1 MNRHIAELSGKMH
14 GLPTGDIDTHIVDI
28 STLDYIQNVVCST
41 TRFDSTSSSQRL
53 SELTVLTLKH
63 RQGLYLGHRLGL
75 VDGDNDKSDN
85 ELPLHEILADGF
97 KPSQKGIIYNYNES
111 PWGIFTQL
119 PKRNAQASCP
129 TSMDI
134 LNVISTAA
142 QMFPRGEC
150 WSSELVH
157 FSNDNLKCTSRDLAS
172 VVLLTLKHSNGA
184 NKLAGW
190 RPLLKL
196 CVPSAKAYNDSDL
209 QSAWKSVWD
218 GIMEDDERI
227 ARNEWVMV
235 LTEIIR
241 CALIV
246 PLLDL
251 TSLWNKLDFFTDQNM
266 LKEKSLSIYV
276 VMDFITIITLAYGG
290 KIEDGFVT
298 ADKTSKGSM
307 LLTRRHFFVLQCI
320 KIIEKLR
327 SDPEKDIRCK
337 DLASTLRC
345 IASLIGV
352 KDCNSCLLMHSAIVA
367 SSGVNFVLP
376 APRSLHE
383 HMLFDI
389 YRYDVVDFG
398 SDLETDLYPTS
409 DDSSLIRRSHLHSLL
424 CFRLA
429 DMNQSLERYFL
440 NVLTDKYDILNESV
454 FDITCILLTI
464 QPDFAGI
471 AFDDTAHKLITGQ
484 KIARY
489 DLFCLFGII
498 AHLTNSRHYPTNNF
512 KNLYVGCMKWLKEFA
527 LRGLVTHNTRRDSIL
542 SPSNGYDVEFFGS
555 NDVSDR
561 SAHKRKRAAYPGSST
576 QARRKKRKNCQT
588 IATAALSA
596 ESARLL
602 ITIVC
607 NVSPTLETFVH
618 LFELVIWPLDCD
630 DLEEGGRQIHTPPDL
645 SLGVFLLHLLAEEC
659 SYGKII
665 DRNEQT
671 SVIETV
677 CDAITGL
684 RDSLCDISLYFE
696 LACKFARYCTINNA
710 EQKLFVQ
717 NILYCE
723 DSKDFRRRLQA
734 SSRFRVEQVW
744 AVSYLINNLEDS
756 SRISEVI
763 PALLEKILEPALV
776 DIDYRVRVAAVKAC
790 AVAFQVHFLLYE

>member
-1 MNRHIAELSGKMH
+1 MAELSGKIC
-14 GLPTGDIDTHIVDI
+14 GLPSGDIDTHIVDI
-28 STLDYIQNVVCST
+28 TTLDYIQNVVCST
-41 TRFDSTSSSQRL
+41 TRFESTSSSQRL

-63 RQGLYLGHRLGL
+63 RQGLYFGHRLGL
-75 VDGDNDKSDN
+75 VDGDNDNSDN

-111 PWGIFTQL
+111 PWGIFTRL
-119 PKRNAQASCP
+119 PKRNTQAFCP
-129 TSMDI
+129 TSVDI

-157 FSNDNLKCTSRDLAS
+157 FSDDNLKCTSRDLAS

-196 CVPSAKAYNDSDL
+196 CVPSAKVYNDSDL

-235 LTEIIR
+235 LTEITR
-241 CALIV
+241 CALIA

-251 TSLWNKLDFFTDQNM
+251 TSLWNKFDFFTDQNM
-266 LKEKSLSIYV
+266 LTEKSLSIYV
-276 VMDFITIITLAYGG
+276 VMDFITIIILAYGG
-290 KIEDGFVT
+290 KIEDGFLT
-298 ADKTSKGSM
+298 TDKILTGSM
-307 LLTRRHFFVLQCI
+307 LSTRRHFLVLHCI

-352 KDCNSCLLMHSAIVA
+352 KDCNSCLLMHSAVVA

-389 YRYDVVDFG
+389 YRYDIVDVG
-398 SDLETDLYPTS
+398 SDLETDLYPIS
-409 DDSSLIRRSHLHSLL
+409 DESSLIRQSHLHSLL
-424 CFRLA
+424 CFRHA
-429 DMNQSLERYFL
+429 NMNQSLERYFL
-440 NVLTDKYDILNESV
+440 NFLTDKYDILNESV

-464 QPDFAGI
+464 QPDFVGI
-471 AFDDTAHKLITGQ
+471 AVDDTAHKLISGQ
-484 KIARY
+484 KQFAKY

-498 AHLTNSRHYPTNNF
+498 AHLANTRHYPTNNF
-512 KNLYVGCMKWLKEFA
+512 KNLCVGCKKWLKEFA
-527 LRGLVTHNTRRDSIL
+527 LRRSVTHNTRRDNIS
-542 SPSNGYDVEFFGS
+542 SPSNDYDIKIFGS
-555 NDVSDR
+555 DDVSDR
-561 SAHKRKRAAYPGSST
+561 SAHNRKRAAYPGSST
-576 QARRKKRKNCQT
+576 QARKKKRKNRQT
-588 IATAALSA
+588 IAMAALSA
-596 ESARLL
+596 DSARLL
-602 ITIVC
+602 IMIVC

-630 DLEEGGRQIHTPPDL
+630 DLEEDGRQIHIPPDL
-645 SLGVFLLHLLAEEC
+645 SLGVFLLNILAEEC

-696 LACKFARYCTINNA
+696 LACKFAKYCTLNNA

-734 SSRFRVEQVW
+734 SSRFRVEQVR
-744 AVSYLINNLEDS
+744 AVSYLIVNLEDS

-776 DIDYRVRVAAVKAC
+776 DIDYRVRVAAAKAC
-790 AVAFQVHFLLYE
+790 AVAFQVLIFLYE